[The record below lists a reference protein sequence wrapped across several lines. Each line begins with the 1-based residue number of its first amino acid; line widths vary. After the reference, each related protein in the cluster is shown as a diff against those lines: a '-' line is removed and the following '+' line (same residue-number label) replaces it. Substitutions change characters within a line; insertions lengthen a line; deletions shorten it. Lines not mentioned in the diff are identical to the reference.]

1 MHKFIFTLFC
11 MMLVSH
17 NVFAIQ
23 IIHQSSKN
31 RSSEE
36 TAELNRKEEKQEL
49 LRKQVEIQEQ
59 TLRLQ
64 QRQQLQNSYYRR

>member
-1 MHKFIFTLFC
+1 
-11 MMLVSH
+11 MLVSH